1 VSDSEVRPVAAVNRV
16 RQGLV
21 ELLLVAG
28 LYVAYTFSRM
38 LADQDVGSALGHAR
52 DLLHLEDALGLAREH
67 AVNAWFTAHDT
78 VGVLASFWYSAAHY
92 VVTVA
97 ALVWLYRR
105 GRETYV
111 PARRALAVATVIG
124 LSFYLL
130 MPTAPPRMLGG
141 YVDVLSRHADVG
153 WWGADASAPKGL
165 GGLTNE
171 LAAFPSL
178 HAGWSLWVAL
188 AVTAA
193 TASWALRGLA
203 WAHAA
208 ITAVVVVGTA
218 NHWTVDVLVGWVV
231 AVVGWLLA
239 PVLARSVAAAL
250 AWLGGRAELPCRTRR
265 LAAGARSATTAAGSA
280 AANAAAVASE
290 AIQQAGL
297 VVPGRAVPPVA
308 VRRLRQA
315 SALDDV
321 WSP

>member
-1 VSDSEVRPVAAVNRV
+1 MNRV
-16 RQGLV
+16 RQGLT
-21 ELLLVAG
+21 ELLLVAV
-28 LYVAYTFSRM
+28 LYVAYTCSRM

-52 DLLHLEDALGLAREH
+52 ELLHVESALGLAREH

-78 VGVLASFWYSAAHY
+78 LGILASFWYSAAHY

-105 GRETYV
+105 GRDVYV
-111 PARRALAVATVIG
+111 PARRALAVATVVG

-130 MPTAPPRMLGG
+130 MPTAPPRMISG
-141 YVDVLSRHADVG
+141 YVDVLSLHADVG

-188 AVTAA
+188 AVTSA
-193 TASWALRGLA
+193 TASRTLRGLA

-208 ITAVVVVGTA
+208 ITAVVVIGTA
-218 NHWTVDVLVGWVV
+218 NHWTIDVLVGWAVTLIGWQASRLLGRTEV
-231 AVVGWLLA
+231 AGQV
-239 PVLARSVAAAL
+239 
-250 AWLGGRAELPCRTRR
+250 RR
-265 LAAGARSATTAAGSA
+265 LACGARSATATAGTMASA
-280 AANAAAVASE
+280 AAGAAGEAV
-290 AIQQAGL
+290 QMAGL
-297 VVPGRAVPPVA
+297 VVPGRAIPPAA
-308 VRRLRQA
+308 VRRLSQA
-315 SALDDV
+315 RASYDDV